1 VSAENAVTSRD
12 LRILVEEAAEP
23 VASEN
28 ADVIVGDRGVGPKT
42 RASTGSIRDCGS
54 IRIGWPACMSASIS
68 GWSRSA
74 QPSSIGI
81 SPHGTLWP
89 RAVQYSDHCWPPPLR
104 THRSNLAA
112 IAAGRGKEHTPAS
125 HGRNHRSACHLAY
138 WTTRRLAFRHG
149 LEQVEVLGVAA
160 GKGGLLGEL
169 QLQLFPARDGVEFV
183 GDVLQPGISR
193 TGHCSTTAC

>member
-1 VSAENAVTSRD
+1 VPKMRSHHATCECSWRRPPSRLRLRTRTLSSAT
-12 LRILVEEAAEP
+12 AAWVRKPAPAPDRSGTAGRSESAGP
-23 VASEN
+23 HVCPRPSPAGQDQPSPQASES
-28 ADVIVGDRGVGPKT
+28 ARTAPCGREPF
-42 RASTGSIRDCGS
+42 ST
-54 IRIGWPACMSASIS
+54 
-68 GWSRSA
+68 
-74 QPSSIGI
+74 
-81 SPHGTLWP
+81 
-89 RAVQYSDHCWPPPLR
+89 SDHCWPPPLR